1 MVLVAFLLLASAVFF
16 TLAALVEQ
24 HVPERVF
31 DWLYK
36 QVTR

>member
-1 MVLVAFLLLASAVFF
+1 MVLFAFLLLASAVFF
-16 TLAALVEQ
+16 AVAALVEQ

-31 DWLYK
+31 DWLYT